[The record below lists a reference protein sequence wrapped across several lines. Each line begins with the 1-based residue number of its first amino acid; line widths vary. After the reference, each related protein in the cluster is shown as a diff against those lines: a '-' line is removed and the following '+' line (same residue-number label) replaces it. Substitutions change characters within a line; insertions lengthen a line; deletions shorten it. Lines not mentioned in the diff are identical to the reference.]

1 MEGSVANHFAKTAQA
16 SADKAEVKGQS
27 EIRSAQ
33 DSAKN
38 AEGSLSNKVDDFRSE
53 AGSTLTKAIGRVQS
67 IVARSKA
74 NKMGLSS
81 LITRSIDMLTGLSNV
96 AKGASLCSAIALSLG
111 GCATTPI
118 PNEQIAVA
126 KSSVQRA
133 EQNGAPE
140 LAPVEMSTARQELAS
155 AEKAA
160 ADHEAQSAT
169 QWAEKANVDA
179 QLAEATAQEHRA
191 HKAATEFD
199 ASMATLRQETQR
211 SSQPNQ

>member
-1 MEGSVANHFAKTAQA
+1 MDMFMDV
-16 SADKAEVKGQS
+16 
-27 EIRSAQ
+27 
-33 DSAKN
+33 
-38 AEGSLSNKVDDFRSE
+38 SN
-53 AGSTLTKAIGRVQS
+53 L
-67 IVARSKA
+67 
-74 NKMGLSS
+74 
-81 LITRSIDMLTGLSNV
+81 
-96 AKGASLCSAIALSLG
+96 AKGVSLCTAIALSAA
-111 GCATTPI
+111 GCASTPI

-160 ADHEAQSAT
+160 ADRQAVPAT

-179 QLAEATAQEHRA
+179 QLAEATAQERRA

-211 SSQPNQ
+211 ASQPTQ